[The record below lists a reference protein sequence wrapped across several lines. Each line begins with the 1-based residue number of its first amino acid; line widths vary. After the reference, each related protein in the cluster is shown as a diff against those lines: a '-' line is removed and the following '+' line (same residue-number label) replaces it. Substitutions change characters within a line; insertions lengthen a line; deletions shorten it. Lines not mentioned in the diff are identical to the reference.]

1 MSSDQKRVLYAWGIL
16 TYVIT
21 SQITDI
27 IWNFF
32 PSISAVIAVRQIE
45 IHNSKNFF
53 PTWNPETNV
62 SGFSFDVKL
71 K

>member
-1 MSSDQKRVLYAWGIL
+1 ME
-16 TYVIT
+16 
-21 SQITDI
+21 
-27 IWNFF
+27 FF

-53 PTWNPETNV
+53 PTWNPETDV